1 MIAALHKTHI
11 RPSGLF
17 LGEHILKTIVSACC
31 ALALLGAVP
40 LAQSQTSA
48 QKSSQKWPERP
59 VRIIIGFSP
68 GSSTDFT
75 ARTIGPRLSELWG
88 QPVIY
93 ENRSGAGG
101 SLANATVAKA
111 TPDGY
116 TLSMIS
122 SSFAVNYVLAAQ
134 APYDPIKEF
143 VAVTQVGYP
152 TSVLAT
158 SPSLGIKTVKELIA
172 MAHARPGK
180 FFFGTTGAGSGTH
193 MTTTRFNMAAG
204 IKPQHVAFK
213 GQPELLIEI
222 VTGRVHFGIPGLGP
236 SLPMIKD
243 NRLVPLA
250 VVTPKRAPQLPD
262 VPAMIEVLPTFER
275 DATHGL
281 MAPAGTPRPIREKIA
296 QDVARVLEIP
306 EVKKQFEQISF
317 FPAPMP
323 PDEYQKLIVGL
334 LANFERVA
342 REAGLKK

>member
-1 MIAALHKTHI
+1 MGGRVVRAIVY
-11 RPSGLF
+11 LF
-17 LGEHILKTIVSACC
+17 SAWLIGVSSC
-31 ALALLGAVP
+31 AH
-40 LAQSQTSA
+40 SQVSA
-48 QKSSQKWPERP
+48 QKWPDRP
-59 VRIIIGFSP
+59 VRIVIGFSA

-75 ARTIGPRLSELWG
+75 ARVIGPKLSELWK
-88 QPVIY
+88 QPIVY
-93 ENRSGAGG
+93 DNRSGAGG
-101 SLANATVAKA
+101 SIANALVAKS

-122 SSFAVNYVLAAQ
+122 SSFVVSAVLAVQ
-134 APYDPIKEF
+134 PPYDPIKEF
-143 VAVTQVGYP
+143 AAVTQVGYP

-158 SPSLGIKTVKELIA
+158 SPSLGIKTVKDLIE

-236 SLPMIKD
+236 SLPLIRDGK
-243 NRLVPLA
+243 LVPLA

-262 VPAMIEVLPTFER
+262 VPTVNEVLPTFER

-281 MAPAGTPRPIREKIA
+281 MAPAGTPKAVLEKISR
-296 QDVARVLEIP
+296 DVATVLEMP
-306 EVKKQFEQISF
+306 EVRKHFEAINF
-317 FPAPMP
+317 FPAHLP
-323 PDEYQKLIVGL
+323 PDEYQKLIHVL
-334 LANFERVA
+334 LNNFERVA
-342 REAGLKK
+342 REAGLKR

>member
-1 MIAALHKTHI
+1 M
-11 RPSGLF
+11 R
-17 LGEHILKTIVSACC
+17 TIVCLCSAW
-31 ALALLGAVP
+31 LIGVSSY
-40 LAQSQTSA
+40 AQSQVSA
-48 QKSSQKWPERP
+48 QKWPERP
-59 VRIIIGFSP
+59 VRIVIGFSA

-75 ARTIGPRLSELWG
+75 ARVIGPRLSELWK
-88 QPVIY
+88 QPVVY

-101 SLANATVAKA
+101 SIANASVAKA

-122 SSFAVNYVLAAQ
+122 SSFAVNAVLSAP

-143 VAVTQVGYP
+143 VAVTQIGYP

-158 SPSLGIKTVKELIA
+158 SPSLAIKTLKELIE
-172 MAHARPGK
+172 MANARPGK

-204 IKPQHVAFK
+204 IKPTHVAFK

-236 SLPMIKD
+236 SLPLIRDGK
-243 NRLVPLA
+243 LVPLA

-262 VPAMIEVLPTFER
+262 VPTVNEILPTFER

-281 MAPAGTPRPIREKIA
+281 MAPAGTPRPVLEKISR
-296 QDVARVLEIP
+296 DVARVLEMP
-306 EVKKQFEQISF
+306 EVLKQFEAINF
-317 FPAPMP
+317 FPAPLP
-323 PDEYQKLIVGL
+323 PDEYQKLIHTL
-334 LANFERVA
+334 LINFERVA